1 MRVAAIGMVGL
12 LSLAGSLAAQKTPS
26 FSVRNNETFIGEIT
40 DSLCAEGHHIDV
52 IKSARNCILTCVKV
66 DGAEF
71 VLNNSGSKRIYK
83 LDDQLQ
89 PAAFAGQEVIVT
101 GTYDKDSNA
110 IHVIHIR
117 PKITYTG
124 L

>member
-1 MRVAAIGMVGL
+1 MVGL
-12 LSLAGSLAAQKTPS
+12 LILAGSLAAQKTPN

-71 VLNNSGSKRIYK
+71 VLHNSGTKRIYK

-117 PKITYTG
+117 PKITNTG

>member
-12 LSLAGSLAAQKTPS
+12 LILAGSLAAQKTPN

-52 IKSARNCILTCVKV
+52 IKSAKNCILTCVKV

-71 VLNNSGSKRIYK
+71 VLHNSGTRHIYK
-83 LDDQLQ
+83 LDDQLR
-89 PAAFAGQEVIVT
+89 PAAFAAQEVIVT
-101 GTYDKDSNA
+101 GTYNKDTNA
-110 IHVIHIR
+110 IHVVTIR
-117 PKITYTG
+117 PKITNTG